1 MEKTRIGGV
10 IRRTHLAQI
19 DVLSVPD
26 RPGVAAALLKAL
38 GDARINVQF
47 IVQCIDSENRDHIV
61 VCVDRDDMAEAVALV
76 NQVSPKI
83 CAGCIRVNDDVAIVS
98 IFGPDFRERPGI
110 AGQMFD
116 ALASEDINILAIS
129 TSISTV
135 SCVIRH
141 SDLEKANQ
149 ALLRTFEL
157 P

>member
-26 RPGVAAALLKAL
+26 KPGVAAALLKSL
-38 GDARINVQF
+38 GDVPINAQF
-47 IVQCIDSENRDHIV
+47 IVQCIDAENRDHIV
-61 VCVDRDDMAEAVALV
+61 ICVDADDAAQAVALV
-76 NQVSPKI
+76 NQVSPQI
-83 CAGCIRVNDDVAIVS
+83 CAGCIRVNQAVAILS

-116 ALASEDINILAIS
+116 ALASQGINILAIS

-135 SCVIRH
+135 SCVIH
-141 SDLEKANQ
+141 SADLEKAHQ
-149 ALLRTFEL
+149 ALLDTFEL

>member
-26 RPGVAAALLKAL
+26 RPGVAAALLKSL

-47 IVQCIDSENRDHIV
+47 IVQCMDAENRDHIV
-61 VCVDRDDMAEAVALV
+61 ICVDQDDAAAAMALV
-76 NQVSPKI
+76 NRVSPQI
-83 CAGCIRVNDDVAIVS
+83 CAGCVRTNPDVAILS

-116 ALASEDINILAIS
+116 ALASVSVNILAIS

-135 SCVIRH
+135 SCVIH
-141 SDLEKANQ
+141 SADLEKAHL
-149 ALLRTFEL
+149 ALLNTFEL

>member
-19 DVLSVPD
+19 EVLSVPD

-38 GDARINVQF
+38 GDAHINVQF

-61 VCVDRDDMAEAVALV
+61 LCVDRDDMARAMALV
-76 NQVSPKI
+76 NQVSPQL
-83 CAGCIRVNDDVAIVS
+83 CAGCIRVNEDVAIVS

-116 ALASEDINILAIS
+116 ALASENINILAIS

-135 SCVIRH
+135 SCVIQNA
-141 SDLEKANQ
+141 DLQKADQ